1 MKCTCMC
8 MNVFR
13 ERRQMSLAV
22 GNLLLSAWN
31 QGVSMLNLGTRICVC
46 VIFRKK
52 LKRGSSRSW

>member
-22 GNLLLSAWN
+22 GDPLLSAWN
-31 QGVSMLNLGTRICVC
+31 QGVSMLNLGAWMCMC
-46 VIFRKK
+46 D
-52 LKRGSSRSW
+52 LS

>member
-1 MKCTCMC
+1 MC

-31 QGVSMLNLGTRICVC
+31 QGVDLS
-46 VIFRKK
+46 
-52 LKRGSSRSW
+52 

>member
-8 MNVFR
+8 VNVFR

-31 QGVSMLNLGTRICVC
+31 QGVSMLNLGARICMC
-46 VIFRKK
+46 D
-52 LKRGSSRSW
+52 LS